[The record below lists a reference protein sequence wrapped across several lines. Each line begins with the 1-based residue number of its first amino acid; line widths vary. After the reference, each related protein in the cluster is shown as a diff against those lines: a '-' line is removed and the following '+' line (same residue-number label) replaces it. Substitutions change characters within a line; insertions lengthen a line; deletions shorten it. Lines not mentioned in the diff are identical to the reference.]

1 MGLKKSAASVVKKT
15 YYKALNNYSAK
26 LAGSKSLLYNKY
38 VLYVSFAVCLINLL
52 IWLFSGE
59 FIHVAVF
66 LLVGYLTSFF
76 SKNMI
81 VILVIALV
89 VSNVFKSGF
98 NIVMEGMENKK
109 NEDESLTNK
118 DGIYHPKG
126 KKEGMK
132 NGKPGKKEGMKNGKP
147 GKKEGMKSEED
158 HEGLDDRER
167 EHEGLDDQHEGMD
180 GDGDIC
186 TSDKDCKNGHR
197 CNDSKVCELV
207 R

>member
-38 VLYVSFAVCLINLL
+38 VLYISFVVCLINLL

-89 VSNVFKSGF
+89 VSNLFKSGF
-98 NIVMEGMENKK
+98 NIVLEGMENNKK
-109 NEDESLTNK
+109 TDEPLTNG
-118 DGIYHPKG
+118 DGIYHPKDKKEGMKPARG

-132 NGKPGKKEGMKNGKP
+132 NGKH
-147 GKKEGMKSEED
+147 GKKEGMKSDDD
-158 HEGLDDRER
+158 HEGLEEHER
-167 EHEGLDDQHEGMD
+167 DHEGLDDQHEGMD

-197 CNDSKVCELV
+197 CNDSKMCELV
-207 R
+207 K